1 MPMFPTRREFLTTAV
16 AGTAA
21 LGLNGAVR
29 AQEQAPAA
37 GRTFSISLAAWSLH
51 RTIGNGEDKIPMLE
65 MPRLARDEF
74 GIDAI
79 ELVSGMLPSEEPD
92 YLAALAANAAEH
104 DIKILLIMI
113 DGQGNVGSRGEDHR
127 QQAVENH
134 CRWIDHAAYF
144 GCHSIRMNWGGAQR
158 GTEHDDALLAEFI
171 GRSVEPFRQICDYG
185 DARGINVLIENHGGP
200 SSYPHA
206 MEQLMAAVD
215 HPRFGT
221 LPDFGNF
228 PGDVDIYDGI
238 DRLMPFAK
246 AVSAKC
252 YHFDGDTGLETRLD
266 FPRLIEIVC
275 DKHGYDGYIGI
286 EYEGREM
293 SELEG
298 VHAAK
303 ALLERLRTT

>member
-1 MPMFPTRREFLTTAV
+1 MSMQPTRREFLTTAA
-16 AGTAA
+16 AGAA
-21 LGLNGAVR
+21 AIGLGSAAH
-29 AQEQAPAA
+29 AQEAAA
-37 GRTFSISLAAWSLH
+37 GRTYEISLAGWSLH
-51 RTIGNGEDKIPMLE
+51 RTIGDGEDKIPMLE
-65 MPRLARDEF
+65 MPRLSREEF
-74 GIDAI
+74 DIDAI
-79 ELVSGMLPSEEPD
+79 ELVSGMLPSSEPD
-92 YLAALAANAAEH
+92 YLEALAANAAEH

-134 CRWIDHAAYF
+134 CRWIDHAEYF
-144 GCHSIRMNWGGAQR
+144 GCHSVRMNWGGAQR

-171 GRSVEPFRQICDYG
+171 ERSVGPFRQICDYG
-185 DARGINVLIENHGGP
+185 DSKNINVLIENHGGP

-228 PGDVDIYDGI
+228 PDDVDFYEGI

-252 YHFDGDTGLETRLD
+252 YNFDAETGLETRLD

-293 SELEG
+293 SEFEG
-298 VHAAK
+298 IKAAK
-303 ALLERLRTT
+303 ALLERLRTA